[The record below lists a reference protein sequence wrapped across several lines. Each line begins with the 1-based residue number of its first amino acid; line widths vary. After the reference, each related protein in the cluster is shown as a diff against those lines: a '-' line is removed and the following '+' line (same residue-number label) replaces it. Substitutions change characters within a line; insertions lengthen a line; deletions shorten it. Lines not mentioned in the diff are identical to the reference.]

1 MRVINR
7 FQKIVGF
14 DRSMA
19 LASSALTALVP
30 LSVLLGAV
38 LGNLVHFDAAER
50 IIKRYHLTGAGATA
64 VSSLFSPA
72 EATSASVGIFG
83 IVFLTISV
91 LSFARAAQRLFE
103 QAWELKPLSVR
114 NTRNGL
120 WWILTLGGY
129 VVISTLLSGL
139 RSGGVLGLATASV
152 CGVLVTA
159 AFLVWSGRILSAKR
173 ISWTDLLP
181 FGITGAVL
189 TAAYSVGATI
199 YMPHLFNSSAARYGV
214 VGAVFAMISALFA
227 AMLVLVASAALG
239 REVRDE
245 LSRIRQGHRPSDHE
259 VRRQWDSVV
268 EQTRSRWR
276 TAREQVSHHRI
287 KGSNN

>member
-1 MRVINR
+1 M
-7 FQKIVGF
+7 GF

-19 LASSALTALVP
+19 LASSALTALIP
-30 LSVLLGAV
+30 LSILLGAASSNFV
-38 LGNLVHFDAAER
+38 DYDAAER
-50 IIKRYHLTGAGATA
+50 IIKRYNLTGAGAAA
-64 VSSLFSPA
+64 VSSLFSRTD
-72 EATSASVGIFG
+72 ATSASVGIFG
-83 IVFLTISV
+83 VVFLTISV

-120 WWILTLGGY
+120 WWILTLCGY
-129 VVISTLLSGL
+129 VMVNALLSAL
-139 RSGGVLGLATASV
+139 LDGGALTLVASV

-159 AFLVWSGRILSAKR
+159 AFLVSSGRILSAKR
-173 ISWTDLLP
+173 ISWPDLLP

-227 AMLVLVASAALG
+227 AMLALVASAALG

-276 TAREQVSHHRI
+276 TAREQVSHHRN
-287 KGSNN
+287 KGSNH

>member
-1 MRVINR
+1 MSN
-7 FQKIVGF
+7 F
-14 DRSMA
+14 
-19 LASSALTALVP
+19 
-30 LSVLLGAV
+30 
-38 LGNLVHFDAAER
+38 VHYNAAER
-50 IIKRYHLTGAGATA
+50 IIRRYNLTGAGATA

-72 EATSASVGIFG
+72 ETTSASVGIFG
-83 IVFLTISV
+83 VVFLAISV

-103 QAWELKPLSVR
+103 QTWELKPLSVR

-129 VVISTLLSGL
+129 AAVTTLLSAL
-139 RSGGVLGLATASV
+139 LGGGPLGLAALA

-173 ISWTDLLP
+173 ISRPDLLP
-181 FGITGAVL
+181 FGVTGAVL

-199 YMPHLFNSSAARYGV
+199 YMPRLFNTSVARYGV
-214 VGAVFAMISALFA
+214 VGAVFAMLSALFA
-227 AMLVLVASAALG
+227 VMLALVASAALG

-245 LSRIRQGHRPSDHE
+245 LCRIRQGHRPSDHE
-259 VRRQWDSVV
+259 VRRQWDRVV

-276 TAREQVSHHRI
+276 TAREQVSHRRI
-287 KGSNN
+287 KDSNH